1 MGYFSNN
8 ALEFFDYF
16 EDNGFPSPELDLLWR
31 LDSLKEQL
39 EELIT
44 NGAPYRSGYI
54 YTDDDIRRTL
64 PEHLCYVSDDQ
75 EYVGGTSMV
84 ERAIELAKEDL
95 LNEYGINVYEDKKA
109 HTDSVVPETEYEYIT
124 LFDIVTPLMLSKAN
138 YLSRTI
144 SDLVSARIT
153 NNS

>member
-39 EELIT
+39 EELIA

-95 LNEYGINVYEDKKA
+95 LNEYGINAYEDEVLK
-109 HTDSVVPETEYEYIT
+109 DSAVPDTEYVYFT
-124 LFDIVTPLMLSKAN
+124 LFDMFTPVI

-144 SDLVSARIT
+144 SDLSFARIM
-153 NNS
+153 NNT

>member
-1 MGYFSNN
+1 
-8 ALEFFDYF
+8 
-16 EDNGFPSPELDLLWR
+16 
-31 LDSLKEQL
+31 
-39 EELIT
+39 
-44 NGAPYRSGYI
+44 
-54 YTDDDIRRTL
+54 
-64 PEHLCYVSDDQ
+64 
-75 EYVGGTSMV
+75 MV
-84 ERAIELAKEDL
+84 ERAIELAREDL

-124 LFDIVTPLMLSKAN
+124 LFDIVTPLMLAKAN

>member
-1 MGYFSNN
+1 MVSPPYSFNFLLCAVGPLPRN
-8 ALEFFDYF
+8 AASIACFCDSKNTTLS
-16 EDNGFPSPELDLLWR
+16 GVLFP
-31 LDSLKEQL
+31 
-39 EELIT
+39 
-44 NGAPYRSGYI
+44 N
-54 YTDDDIRRTL
+54 
-64 PEHLCYVSDDQ
+64 HLCYISDDQ
-75 EYVGGTSMV
+75 EYIGGISMV